1 MMSMTIKRLAAYAA
15 AVCTLMVLSFW
26 TGTSLGNLKSI
37 AEYDRGLAEGARLS
51 EPKSLAEYER
61 GFADGR
67 KDALY
72 TRPVSEELEMVCL
85 GLWTATLIEKKEK
98 AKMRLDNRDVM
109 MRYSQYN
116 ENQEKEH
123 RGMKG
128 IQHMRD
134 AHHYCSQHHDRCV
147 VVLIT
152 PEQTT
157 PL

>member
-1 MMSMTIKRLAAYAA
+1 MNRPRFRKEKGVMSMTIKRLAAYAA

-85 GLWTATLIEKKEK
+85 GLWTATLIEKKP
-98 AKMRLDNRDVM
+98 N
-109 MRYSQYN
+109 
-116 ENQEKEH
+116 
-123 RGMKG
+123 
-128 IQHMRD
+128 
-134 AHHYCSQHHDRCV
+134 
-147 VVLIT
+147 
-152 PEQTT
+152 
-157 PL
+157 